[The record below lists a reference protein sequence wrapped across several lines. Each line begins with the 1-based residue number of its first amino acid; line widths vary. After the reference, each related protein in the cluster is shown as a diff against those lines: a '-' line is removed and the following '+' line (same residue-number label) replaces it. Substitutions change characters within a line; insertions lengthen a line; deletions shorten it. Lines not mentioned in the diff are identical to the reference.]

1 MSRSANA
8 KQSALTRRLSGNK
21 KNRSKPRGQSGTHRL
36 KQLNHESTK
45 IEDIGVV
52 KPQKRGWLSR
62 VFKK

>member
-21 KNRSKPRGQSGTHRL
+21 KSKDKPRGQSGTHRL
-36 KQLNHESTK
+36 KQLNHESAK

-52 KPQKRGWLSR
+52 KTQKRGWFSR
-62 VFKK
+62 LFGK